1 MNKEETSF
9 LDTIVN
15 YAMVVRTDLGTI
27 QKIKKDILQLYGV
40 NVVYQKMSIGMLFIK
55 EEGDTND
62 EQ

>member
-1 MNKEETSF
+1 MNKEESSF

-55 EEGDTND
+55 EESDTND